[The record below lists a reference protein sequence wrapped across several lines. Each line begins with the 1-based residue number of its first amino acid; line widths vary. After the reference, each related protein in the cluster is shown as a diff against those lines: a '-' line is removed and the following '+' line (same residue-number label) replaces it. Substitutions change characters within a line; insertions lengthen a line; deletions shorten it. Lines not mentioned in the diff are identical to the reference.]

1 MQLVTV
7 STVNW
12 QSFAE
17 LAFSFR
23 LTPGIA
29 IAALGFG
36 AGMGLAGGL
45 LPAAQASRLEIV
57 DALRAA

>member
-1 MQLVTV
+1 MQLITI

-17 LAFSFR
+17 LAFRFD

-29 IAALGFG
+29 TAAMMFA
-36 AGMGLAGGL
+36 AGMGLLGGV
-45 LPAAQASRLEIV
+45 LPAAQASRMAIV